1 MHAFPEV
8 GDNGDE
14 DGRNATLDDPIS
26 PDGRPEP
33 GQLYSVPARQGRA
46 VRLHK
51 GERLKIVNTH
61 GTQVCDTWAF
71 SAEDPAEFLSMEHLR
86 AWIGRL
92 VPRPGDELA
101 TNRRR
106 PILVLEEDSSPGV
119 HDTLIAACDLWRYRT
134 LGVEGY
140 HDNCAD
146 NLRMATKAIGLRV
159 REVPSPLKSLD
170 EHPDPGRGRRRF
182 LSHGQQAR
190 RPCGAACRDGLR
202 PCDVR
207 LSAGHSSD
215 QRTGLHAGRGAFRT
229 GLRAR
234 VLPLSFSGMGKD
246 SHRTVGQ

>member
-1 MHAFPEV
+1 MTPVTQDYPEV
-8 GDNGDE
+8 TDNGDE
-14 DGRNATLDDPIS
+14 DGRNATLNDPIS

-33 GQLYSVPARQGRA
+33 GKLYRVPARQGRA
-46 VRLHK
+46 VRLRQ

-71 SAEDPAEFLSMEHLR
+71 SSDDPSEFLSMEHLR

-101 TNRRR
+101 SNRRR

-146 NLRMATKAIGLRV
+146 NLRMAVKAIGLRV
-159 REVPSPLKSLD
+159 REVPSPLNLWMNIPILAEGGVGFYPTVSK
-170 EHPDPGRGRRRF
+170 PGD
-182 LSHGQQAR
+182 H
-190 RPCGAACRDGLR
+190 
-202 PCDVR
+202 VV
-207 LSAGHSSD
+207 
-215 QRTGLHAGRGAFRT
+215 
-229 GLRAR
+229 LRAEMDC
-234 VLPLSFSGMGKD
+234 VVAMSACPQDIVPINGQDCTPVELHFSL
-246 SHRTVGQ
+246 V